1 MQAQQ
6 EWRIYIEKQRQKPVH
21 LPPAIGKH
29 IEFYLFHSEKT
40 RCELE
45 RDSNF
50 TYKRTSHCNIVK
62 MAWVNENKKNEPEL
76 EPKWE
81 DKIHATIF

>member
-62 MAWVNENKKNEPEL
+62 MAWVNENKKNEPD
-76 EPKWE
+76 PKWE